1 MNQNYIH
8 TITLYNRIQAVD
20 SEDKK
25 EHWKRTVL
33 HNCFW
38 KAQVNT
44 GFNGTQAS
52 VQNTYVVRI
61 PENGRYLPYGE
72 LLKGRVM
79 ECEWR
84 DVKGRIILDTEG
96 NEIILLK
103 ETTDSFTVSQ
113 GDIVIYGEC
122 LEEITGVSGQTAAQV
137 LNRHKPNAFKVTAF
151 SDNTG
156 FPLAKH
162 YRLGG

>member
-8 TITLYNRIQAVD
+8 TITLYNRIQAAD
-20 SEDKK
+20 SKDKK

-38 KAQVNT
+38 KSVINT

-52 VQNTYVVRI
+52 VQNTHVVRI
-61 PENGRYLPYGE
+61 PQNDRYLPYSE
-72 LLKGRVM
+72 YKTKP
-79 ECEWR
+79 EEF
-84 DVKGRIILDTEG
+84 
-96 NEIILLK
+96 
-103 ETTDSFTVSQ
+103 FTVSQ

-122 LEEITGVSGQTAAQV
+122 PEEITGESGQTSAQV
-137 LNRHKPNAFKVTAF
+137 LNRHKPEAFKVTAF
-151 SDNTG
+151 SDNTK
-156 FPLAKH
+156 FPIAKH

>member
-8 TITLYNRIQAVD
+8 TITLYNRIQAAD
-20 SEDKK
+20 SKDKK

-38 KAQVNT
+38 KSVINT

-52 VQNTYVVRI
+52 VQNTHVVRI
-61 PENGRYLPYGE
+61 PQNNRYLPYSE
-72 LLKGRVM
+72 YKTKP
-79 ECEWR
+79 EEF
-84 DVKGRIILDTEG
+84 
-96 NEIILLK
+96 
-103 ETTDSFTVSQ
+103 FTVSQ

-122 LEEITGVSGQTAAQV
+122 PEEITGESGQTSAQV
-137 LNRHKPNAFKVTAF
+137 LNRYKPEAFKVTAF
-151 SDNTG
+151 SDNTK
-156 FPLAKH
+156 FPIAKH

>member
-8 TITLYNRIQAVD
+8 TITLYNRIQAAD
-20 SEDKK
+20 SEDRK

-33 HNCFW
+33 HDCFW

-52 VQNTYVVRI
+52 VQNTYVTRI
-61 PENGRYLPYGE
+61 PENERYLPY
-72 LLKGRVM
+72 
-79 ECEWR
+79 
-84 DVKGRIILDTEG
+84 TEYTKNPEG
-96 NEIILLK
+96 C
-103 ETTDSFTVSQ
+103 FTVSQ
-113 GDIVIYGEC
+113 GDIVVYGEC
-122 LEEITGVSGQTAAQV
+122 TEEITGASGQTTAQI

-151 SDNTG
+151 SDNTK
-156 FPLAKH
+156 FPIAKH